1 MHVSPISGSGRWV
14 HFGDCGHVTQ
24 SAVSGEEADPRDCGL
39 VTCIWSRR
47 V

>member
-1 MHVSPISGSGRWV
+1 MPVSPISGSGRWV